1 MSLTN
6 QKILLGIGGGIAAYK
21 CAELVRRLKD
31 RGAEVRV
38 VMSQSAKEFITPLT
52 MQAVSG
58 NPVAS
63 ELLDPAAEAGMS
75 HIELGRWADLFII
88 APATANV
95 IARMRSGM
103 ADELLTTLALASNAP
118 IAVCPAMNQQMYLN
132 AATQENIAV
141 LGQRGI
147 HIWGPASG
155 SQACGEVGPG
165 RMLQPDDIV
174 ELAEQ
179 FFEAPILAGKK
190 LLLTAGPTREALD
203 PVRYISNH
211 SSGKM
216 GFAIAAAAAAMGA
229 EVTLVSGPVNL
240 TTPTGVKRID
250 VESAQQMFD
259 AVMQHV
265 NEQDIFIGCAAVADY
280 RAATAAEQKLK
291 KTSAEQTLQLTLV
304 QNPDILASV
313 AALDVRP
320 YTVGFAAETQNV
332 AQYAK
337 QKLARKNLDMI
348 AANDVSKQGLGFNSD
363 NNALQV
369 FTKSDCE
376 ELPATDKL
384 ALAKQLLK
392 LIADKI
398 NHHEN
403 SN

>member
-6 QKILLGIGGGIAAYK
+6 KKILLGIGGGIAAYK

-31 RGAEVRV
+31 HGADVRV
-38 VMSQSAKEFITPLT
+38 VMSQSAQEFITPLT

-58 NPVAS
+58 YPVAS
-63 ELLDPAAEAGMS
+63 ELLNPEAEAGMS

-132 AATQENIAV
+132 AATQENITV
-141 LGQRGI
+141 LRQRDI
-147 HIWGPASG
+147 NIWGPASG

-179 FFEAPILAGKK
+179 FFQAPILAGKK

-216 GFAIAAAAAAMGA
+216 GFAIASAAAAMGA

-240 TTPTGVKRID
+240 TTPANVTRID

-259 AVMQHV
+259 AVMQHI

-280 RAATAAEQKLK
+280 RAATAAEQKMK

-320 YTVGFAAETQNV
+320 YVVGFSAETENV
-332 AQYAK
+332 EQYAK

-363 NNALQV
+363 QNALQV

-384 ALAKQLLK
+384 ALAKKLLE

-403 SN
+403 SY

>member
-1 MSLTN
+1 MSLN
-6 QKILLGIGGGIAAYK
+6 NKKILVGIGGGIAAYK

-31 RGAEVRV
+31 KGAEVRV
-38 VMSQSAKEFITPLT
+38 VMTQSAKEFITPLT
-52 MQAVSG
+52 LQAVSG
-58 NPVAS
+58 HPVAS

-75 HIELGRWADLFII
+75 HIELGRWADLFIV

-95 IARMRSGM
+95 IARVRAGM
-103 ADELLTTLALASNAP
+103 ADELLTTLALATTAP
-118 IAVCPAMNQQMYLN
+118 MAICPAMNQQMYLN
-132 AATQENIAV
+132 TATQENLSV
-141 LGQRGI
+141 LKQRGVQ
-147 HIWGPASG
+147 IWGPASG

-165 RMLQPDDIV
+165 RMLQPDEIV

-216 GFAIAAAAAAMGA
+216 GFAIASAAAAMGA
-229 EVTLVSGPVNL
+229 EVILVSGPVNL
-240 TTPTGVKRID
+240 ATPADVTRID

-259 AVMQHV
+259 VVMQHI
-265 NEQDIFIGCAAVADY
+265 NQQDIFIGCAAVADY

-291 KTSAEQTLQLTLV
+291 KISAEQTLQLTLV

-320 YTVGFAAETQNV
+320 FTVGFAAETENV
-332 AQYAK
+332 EQYAK
-337 QKLARKNLDMI
+337 QKMARKNLDMI

-363 NNALQV
+363 SNALKV
-369 FTKSDCE
+369 FTHSHCE

-384 ALAKQLLK
+384 SLAKQLLK

-398 NHHEN
+398 NDHEN

>member
-1 MSLTN
+1 MSLN
-6 QKILLGIGGGIAAYK
+6 NKKILVGIGGGIAAYK

-31 RGAEVRV
+31 KGADVRV

-52 MQAVSG
+52 LQAVSG
-58 NPVAS
+58 HPVAS
-63 ELLDPAAEAGMS
+63 QLLDPSAEAGMS
-75 HIELGRWADLFII
+75 HIELGRWADLFIV
-88 APATANV
+88 APATANL
-95 IARMRSGM
+95 IARFRTGM
-103 ADELLTTLALASNAP
+103 ADELLTTLALATTAP
-118 IAVCPAMNQQMYLN
+118 LAICPAMNQQMYLN
-132 AATQENIAV
+132 AATQENLAV
-141 LGQRGI
+141 LRQRGMP
-147 HIWGPASG
+147 IWGPASG

-165 RMLQPDDIV
+165 RMLQPDEIV

-216 GFAIAAAAAAMGA
+216 GFAIASAAAAMGA
-229 EVTLVSGPVNL
+229 DVTLVSGPVNL
-240 TTPTGVKRID
+240 TTPANVTRID

-259 AVMQHV
+259 AVMQHI

-280 RAATAAEQKLK
+280 RAATAAEQKMK

-320 YTVGFAAETQNV
+320 YTVGFAAETDNV
-332 AQYAK
+332 DQYAK

-348 AANDVSKQGLGFNSD
+348 AANDVSEQGLGFNSD
-363 NNALQV
+363 SNALKV
-369 FTKSDCE
+369 FTNSSCE

>member
-38 VMSQSAKEFITPLT
+38 VMSHSAKEFITPLT

-58 NPVAS
+58 YPVAS
-63 ELLDPAAEAGMS
+63 ELLDPAAEAGMG
-75 HIELGRWADLFII
+75 HIELGRWADLFVI
-88 APATANV
+88 APATANI

-118 IAVCPAMNQQMYLN
+118 IAICPAMNQQMYLH

-141 LGQRGI
+141 LRQRGV

-174 ELAEQ
+174 ELAAQ
-179 FFEAPILAGKK
+179 HFEAPLLAGKK

-240 TTPTGVKRID
+240 TTPANVTRID
-250 VESAQQMFD
+250 VESAQQMLE
-259 AVMQHV
+259 AVMQHI
-265 NEQDIFIGCAAVADY
+265 NGQDIFIGCAAVADY
-280 RAATAAEQKLK
+280 RAATAAEHKLK
-291 KTSAEQTLQLTLV
+291 KTSTEQTLQLTLV

-363 NNALQV
+363 QNALQV

>member
-6 QKILLGIGGGIAAYK
+6 KKILLGIGGGIAAYK

-31 RGAEVRV
+31 HGAEVRV
-38 VMSQSAKEFITPLT
+38 VMSHSAKEFITPLT

-58 NPVAS
+58 EPVAS
-63 ELLDPAAEAGMS
+63 ELLDPAAEAGMN

-95 IARMRSGM
+95 ISRMRSGM

-132 AATQENIAV
+132 AATQENITV
-141 LGQRGI
+141 LSQRDI

-155 SQACGEVGPG
+155 SQACGEIGPG

-179 FFEAPILAGKK
+179 FFVAPILAGKK

-240 TTPTGVKRID
+240 ATPANVKRID
-250 VESAQQMFD
+250 VESAQQMYD

-304 QNPDILASV
+304 QNPDILACV

-320 YTVGFAAETQNV
+320 YVVGFAAETQNV
-332 AQYAK
+332 EQYAK
-337 QKLARKNLDMI
+337 QKLVRKNLDMI

-363 NNALQV
+363 HNALQV
-369 FTKSDCE
+369 FTKTDCE

-384 ALAKQLLK
+384 SLAKKLLE